1 MATTADIRNGMC
13 IEFKND
19 LYSVVQFQ
27 HVKPGKGPAFV
38 RTKLKSISTGKVL
51 ENTFSVGV
59 KLNEQRVER
68 RSYQFLYK
76 EELGFVFMNNE
87 TFEQVHIEGK
97 LIDNDDLLK
106 DGLNCE
112 VVYHADTET
121 PLLVDLPMNIEFEV
135 TYTEPGVRGDTSS
148 TNSLKAATIDTG
160 SQIMVPLFVNT
171 GDWIKVDT
179 RDRSYV
185 ERVKK

>member
-13 IEFKND
+13 MLFKND
-19 LYSVVQFQ
+19 LYAVIQFQ

-38 RTKLKSISTGKVL
+38 RTKLKSVSTGKVID
-51 ENTFSVGV
+51 NTFSAGH
-59 KLNEQRVER
+59 KIDEQRVER

-76 EELGFVFMNNE
+76 EEMGFVFMNNE
-87 TFEQVHIEGK
+87 TFEQVTIDPKIIE
-97 LIDNDDLLK
+97 NNDLLK

-112 VVYHADTET
+112 IVYHADTET
-121 PLLVDLPMNIEFEV
+121 PLLVDLPMHIEFEI

-148 TNSLKAATIDTG
+148 TNSLKQATIDTG
-160 SQIMVPLFVNT
+160 STIMVPLFVDN